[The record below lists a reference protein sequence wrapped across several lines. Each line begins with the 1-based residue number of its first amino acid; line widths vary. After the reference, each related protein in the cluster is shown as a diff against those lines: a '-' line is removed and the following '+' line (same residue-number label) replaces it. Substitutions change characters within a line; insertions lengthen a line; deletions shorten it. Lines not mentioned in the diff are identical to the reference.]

1 MGKTK
6 QVDQTDPEAL
16 KAAGNK
22 AFTSQNY
29 EEAADMFSKAIAL
42 KGDNHIYY
50 ANSKFL
56 SHNSNVSF

>member
-22 AFTSQNY
+22 AFQQENY
-29 EEAADMFSKAIAL
+29 EEAAEMFSKAIEL
-42 KGDNHIYY
+42 NGSNHIYF
-50 ANSKFL
+50 ANSK
-56 SHNSNVSF
+56 